1 MSDLLACRVC
11 LASEDVKLYSLNKYN
26 LMQSYEMLTGIQL
39 CPEDGL
45 PQHICSFCSSLL
57 NKAVSFKEKCL
68 SSQEILK
75 FTEQK
80 QRLTLDNIKHI
91 HLAHHHPYRRDEEHR
106 RFNVDYTTVKKET
119 TIKEELPEK
128 RKKRRKKESIE
139 VKLEDEPQDDGYGN
153 YESDQDI
160 PVLDLDIRGLELPDG
175 QEIAGDSQEIAGDSH
190 EIADKDLKDVEIV
203 LLSKAE
209 QIQEIEKRKTS
220 SNYVNSYYKCEK
232 CFKGFITEPTY
243 RNHMVCHDPERGP
256 HTCDVCNSHWPCAR
270 ALRAHSLNTHERKYM
285 CRVCDHVSR
294 SSHRAKEHSKW
305 HSGFSFICKTC
316 GASFAKSTSYL
327 THMRLQHPSSNSCE
341 ICGESFVGEFG
352 LRMHKKKSHFQY
364 PAVSQ
369 CDRCHHKFDSRE
381 ALLRHVQLSGDACDA
396 GEDTPRPCPHCGEGF
411 DSDDSLR
418 DHVASHEKDTG
429 VTCEECKLT
438 FSSSSSYTI
447 HYQRVHLGLKMKQ
460 NKPRCYKKPADSHVC
475 EMCGKKCI
483 TKATLMYHQRIHTGE
498 RPFQCSD
505 CPKKFSVYQRLQI
518 HQRIHTGESPYQC
531 KSCPKAFKHK
541 AALNR
546 HDRVHTGAKP
556 YGCPHCGKSFS
567 QSNSMKLHVSTVHL
581 RLPAPY
587 RNRTNKI

>member
-26 LMQSYEMLTGIQL
+26 LLQSYEILTGVQL

-68 SSQEILK
+68 NSQEILK
-75 FTEQK
+75 FSGQK
-80 QRLTLDNIKHI
+80 QRLTLDFIKEI
-91 HLAHHHPYRRDEEHR
+91 HLAHRNPYSLDEEHR
-106 RFNVDYTTVKKET
+106 RYNIDYTTIKKET
-119 TIKEELPEK
+119 IIKEELQEK
-128 RKKRRKKESIE
+128 KKKRRKKENIE
-139 VKLEDEPQDDGYGN
+139 IKLEDEAQNDDYCN

-160 PVLDLDIRGLELPDG
+160 PVLELDIRGLDLPDG
-175 QEIAGDSQEIAGDSH
+175 QEIAENGQEMAENSQ

-220 SNYVNSYYKCEK
+220 SNYINSYYKCEK

-256 HTCDVCNSHWPCAR
+256 HTCDVCSSHWPCAR

-352 LRMHKKKSHFQY
+352 LRMHKKKTHY
-364 PAVSQ
+364 PGVSQ
-369 CDRCHHKFDSRE
+369 CDRCNHKFDSRD
-381 ALLRHVQLSGDACDA
+381 ALLRHLQLSSENCDA
-396 GEDTPRPCPHCGEGF
+396 S
-411 DSDDSLR
+411 DSQR
-418 DHVASHEKDTG
+418 
-429 VTCEECKLT
+429 
-438 FSSSSSYTI
+438 SYTI

-498 RPFQCSD
+498 RPFQCTD